1 MQILALSRRLSG
13 VGPEQLAAHAQA
25 EAAAAFA
32 LIEAG
37 VIRSVH
43 LCPERPGSMVVL
55 ECAGLEEAR
64 AALAQL
70 PMVRA
75 GLIEFELSRMLP
87 YTAVKALF
95 RPEHGGREA

>member
-1 MQILALSRRLSG
+1 MQILALSRRTPG
-13 VGPEQLAAHAQA
+13 VGPEQLAPHSRA

-43 LCPERPGSMVVL
+43 MCPERPGSMIVL
-55 ECAGLEEAR
+55 ECAGLDEAR
-64 AALAQL
+64 AVLGRL
-70 PMVRA
+70 PMVRD

-87 YTAVKALF
+87 YTAIKTLF
-95 RPEHGGREA
+95 AAAPGSGSP

>member
-1 MQILALSRRLSG
+1 MQILALSRRRPG
-13 VGPEQLAAHAQA
+13 VGPEQLAPHARA

-32 LIEAG
+32 LVEAG

-43 LCPERPGSMVVL
+43 MCPERPGSMIVL
-55 ECAGLEEAR
+55 ECAGLDEAR
-64 AALAQL
+64 AALGQL

-87 YTAVKALF
+87 YTAIKALF
-95 RPEHGGREA
+95 ATGVGAHAP

>member
-1 MQILALSRRLSG
+1 MQILALSRRARG
-13 VGPEQLAAHAQA
+13 VGPEQLAPHARA
-25 EAAAAFA
+25 EAEAAFA
-32 LIEAG
+32 LIESG

-43 LCPERPGSMVVL
+43 MCPERPGSMIVL

-64 AALAQL
+64 AALGQL

-87 YTAVKALF
+87 YTGLKALF
-95 RPEHGGREA
+95 ATSSAGGPA